1 MNEEINKISFQIIA
15 NVGEAKGHFIE
26 SLSASKSGDMKK
38 AKQLIKKGEEL
49 FIQGHKLHGK
59 LLSRFASGEEI
70 PVDVLLVHA
79 ECQMMSAEDFKII
92 AEQFLDCEKK

>member
-1 MNEEINKISFQIIA
+1 MSEEINKISFQIIA
-15 NVGEAKGHFIE
+15 NVGEAKGYFIE
-26 SLSASKSGDMKK
+26 SLSSSKSGDMEK
-38 AKQLIKKGEEL
+38 ARQLIKKGEML
-49 FIQGHKLHGK
+49 FNQGHIQHGK

-92 AEQFLDCEKK
+92 AEQFLNREEE